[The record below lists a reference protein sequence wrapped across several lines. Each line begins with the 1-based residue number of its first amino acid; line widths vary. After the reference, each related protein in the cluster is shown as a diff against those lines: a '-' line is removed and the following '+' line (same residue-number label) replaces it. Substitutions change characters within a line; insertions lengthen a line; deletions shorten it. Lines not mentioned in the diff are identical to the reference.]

1 MEEKNFTEDEIN
13 KIETFK
19 DSYNALYI
27 KNFSSEKIQAVKET
41 VNNPVLERLI
51 DNLEAPKNYMVDF
64 IEGPISMTKL
74 KLIIPRKSF
83 YIFGEMHRRIEG
95 HCNPMLP
102 KVISVNFIEYISRL
116 STNSPSF
123 FDVYIELPMLRLSK
137 PENRNDPVHYDFKGA
152 STTRTI
158 NKVLKKMIR
167 DDSLNFEDEFNIE
180 KYTGTEYE
188 LTSQILNTFP
198 VEFKNCIQPSTR
210 NNTECNLMRI
220 HNIDVRT
227 SMNTEE
233 MNGEFFYINLLTDVL
248 SLPNININDKI
259 KLLKRLDFKKIMK
272 ALGRLICG
280 GRGITIENML
290 AIAFTNSSVQKEI
303 DKTSLELKDKIIN
316 FSRRKYQEIL
326 IDPLFQNLNEQIL
339 RLISVLSNED
349 CNDLCPINE
358 GDILVLKSFFRNIN
372 VIMMD
377 IYGLSRIFKKHIKT
391 YDYQSAFQ
399 PEESRN
405 IIIYAGDNHS
415 KNYVNFLKSEL
426 GAVETYTITNNQ
438 KSCIRTRTNLPEI
451 DSLFIRTYLTN
462 LNKRKDATQIKNE
475 GKIEEKSFKAFVDKM
490 VLVETRTIKIFESTR
505 DSHMSIPEY
514 KRNINLIE
522 NLINTEYNNLVR
534 FL

>member
-1 MEEKNFTEDEIN
+1 MEEKNFSEDENIQ
-13 KIETFK
+13 IETFK
-19 DSYNALYI
+19 QSYNALYI
-27 KNFSSEKIQAVKET
+27 KDFTAEKKQAVKQY

-74 KLIIPRKSF
+74 KLMNPRKSF

-102 KVISVNFIEYISRL
+102 KVISVNFIEYIRRL

-158 NKVLKKMIR
+158 NKVLKKMIL
-167 DDSLNFEDEFNIE
+167 DDSLNFEDEFNIQ
-180 KYTGTEYE
+180 KYTGTEYD

-210 NNTECNLMRI
+210 NSTECNLMRI

-233 MNGEFFYINLLTDVL
+233 MNSEFFYINLLTDVL
-248 SLPNININDKI
+248 SLSNININDKI

-272 ALGRLICG
+272 ALGRLVCG

-290 AIAFTNSSVQKEI
+290 GIAFTNSSVQKEI

-316 FSRRKYQEIL
+316 FSRKKYQEIL
-326 IDPLFQNLNEQIL
+326 IDPLFQNLNEHIL

-349 CNDLCPINE
+349 CNDLTERDSLI
-358 GDILVLKSFFRNIN
+358 LKSFFRNIN

-377 IYGLSRIFKKHIKT
+377 IYSLSRIFKRHTKI

-426 GAVETYTITNNQ
+426 GAVETYTITNPD
-438 KSCIRTRTNLPEI
+438 KSCIRTRTIFPEI
-451 DSLFIRTYLTN
+451 DSLFIRTYITN
-462 LNKRKDATQIKNE
+462 LTKRKDATQIKNE
-475 GKIEEKSFKAFVDKM
+475 GKIQEESFKVFFDKM
-490 VLVETRTIKIFESTR
+490 VLIENRTIQVFELTR

-514 KRNINLIE
+514 KRNITMIE
-522 NLINTEYNNLVR
+522 NLVNTEYAKLIR
-534 FL
+534 FI